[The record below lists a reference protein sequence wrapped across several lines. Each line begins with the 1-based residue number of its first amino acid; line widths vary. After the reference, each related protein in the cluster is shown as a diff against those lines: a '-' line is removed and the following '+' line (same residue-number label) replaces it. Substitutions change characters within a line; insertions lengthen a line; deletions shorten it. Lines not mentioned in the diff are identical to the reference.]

1 MTVMFVIYGVAGG
14 LSAAIVTDFVQG
26 LMTMAPSGLP
36 STDLRR
42 VFSGLRDLRDRY
54 ATPEAP
60 LPELSMGMS
69 SDFEEA
75 VLEGATLVR
84 VGSALYDGVPRG

>member
-1 MTVMFVIYGVAGG
+1 
-14 LSAAIVTDFVQG
+14 
-26 LMTMAPSGLP
+26 MTMAPEGL
-36 STDLRR
+36 SSADLRR
-42 VFSGLRDLRDRY
+42 VFSGLRDLRDRC

-75 VLEGATLVR
+75 VLEGATLLR